1 MQGKLSEHIHETHGC
16 QIIYDNN
23 LEGNITITDPNGH
36 SAIIPG
42 ECLKT
47 FIGDWL
53 TYKMGGGVLDVEASC
68 TFQRPDTESYT

>member
-1 MQGKLSEHIHETHGC
+1 MEGKKLSEHIHESHGC
-16 QIIYDNN
+16 QIIYDNE
-23 LEGNITITDPNGH
+23 LKGNITFTDPTGH

-53 TYKMGGGVLDVEASC
+53 SYRMGLDPE
-68 TFQRPDTESYT
+68 FINYDR